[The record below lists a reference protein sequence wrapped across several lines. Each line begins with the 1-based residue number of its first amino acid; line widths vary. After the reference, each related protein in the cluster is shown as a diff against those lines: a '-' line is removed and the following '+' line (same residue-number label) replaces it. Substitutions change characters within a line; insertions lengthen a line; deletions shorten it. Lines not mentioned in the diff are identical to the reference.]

1 MYFSI
6 QSIKQTAWS
15 QVIDAHPIYK
25 GYAKL
30 EHEGKRYPVYSK
42 LYDNEE
48 RLHANSQVSRGTPV
62 RDALTALIHPQ
73 PRIPLLLGFVHG
85 RPTPDFKRS

>member
-1 MYFSI
+1 
-6 QSIKQTAWS
+6 
-15 QVIDAHPIYK
+15 VHHIYK
-25 GYAKL
+25 EYAKL
-30 EHEGKRYPVYSK
+30 QHVEKRYPIYSK

-48 RLHANSQVSRGTPV
+48 RLYANSQVNRGTPV

-73 PRIPLLLGFVHG
+73 IPRIPLPLEFVHG